1 MICLIKLKNINN
13 VLCVKIFKNTMCTSK
28 VWALLDVI
36 ISQTY
41 ALWPRKWS
49 SWWTYH
55 ELLKR
60 MIFFSYCTQSSVNI
74 DRSRWLTGLLRS
86 PMTLL
91 KIGRGVGGSLL
102 NAERG
107 VLKSPG
113 IIGIIVCPLNSQF
126 LFHVCWSSVIICT
139 PIFDCCILLINWP
152 PCHYEISLFIFQEYS
167 LSSNLLY

>member
-13 VLCVKIFKNTMCTSK
+13 VLRVKIFKNTMCTSK

-49 SWWTYH
+49 PWWTYH
-55 ELLKR
+55 VLLKR
-60 MIFFSYCTQSSVNI
+60 RIFFSYCTQSSINI
-74 DRSRWLTGLLRS
+74 DRSRRLTALFRS

-107 VLKSPG
+107 AFKSPG
-113 IIGIIVCPLNSQF
+113 IIGIILFVLWILNFCFIYFEALLLFAHLF
-126 LFHVCWSSVIICT
+126 LIVV
-139 PIFDCCILLINWP
+139 
-152 PCHYEISLFIFQEYS
+152 YS
-167 LSSNLLY
+167 W